1 MMRRTN
7 IYLEEQQVDT
17 LRRLGEQRGVPVAG
31 LVREAIDA
39 WLESQGVRV
48 IDEDEWGRRFD
59 ALLARRDRIA
69 REQGFSA
76 DDVERD
82 VLAAV
87 REVRRARTARRR

>member
-69 REQGFSA
+69 REQGFPA